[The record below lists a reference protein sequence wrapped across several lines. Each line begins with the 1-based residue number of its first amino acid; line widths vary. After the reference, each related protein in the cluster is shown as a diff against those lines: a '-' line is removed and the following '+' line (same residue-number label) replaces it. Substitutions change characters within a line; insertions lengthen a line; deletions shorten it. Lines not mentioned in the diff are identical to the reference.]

1 MAKRMLCLFL
11 AVSFLVCCAGCNGKK
26 TDESPVSYEPVI
38 GEEAGDITKE
48 QIDGVTF
55 VHEKYL
61 LFEVEYPLLE
71 CSIQSEEKIKDFNL
85 YGYKSAKEIKVSND
99 DGSTTTYDV
108 IGNNIRIP
116 DIFEKEEV
124 SSVKYTLYNFAG
136 GIATEEYQFDLSD
149 TTYVN
154 QYSVEI
160 AGGQQQTLY
169 LYFFVSLEINPDV
182 EADTDTN
189 DYKERLSKAV
199 IKAEVNYAD
208 GDAQVVYFAVRQKYE
223 TSQTPVYLELYTL
236 TLM

>member
-11 AVSFLVCCAGCNGKK
+11 AVSFFVCCAGCNGKK
-26 TDESPVSYEPVI
+26 TDEAPVSNEPVI

-71 CSIQSEEKIKDFNL
+71 CSIQ
-85 YGYKSAKEIKVSND
+85 
-99 DGSTTTYDV
+99 
-108 IGNNIRIP
+108 
-116 DIFEKEEV
+116 
-124 SSVKYTLYNFAG
+124 
-136 GIATEEYQFDLSD
+136 
-149 TTYVN
+149 
-154 QYSVEI
+154 
-160 AGGQQQTLY
+160 
-169 LYFFVSLEINPDV
+169 
-182 EADTDTN
+182 
-189 DYKERLSKAV
+189 
-199 IKAEVNYAD
+199 EVNYAD